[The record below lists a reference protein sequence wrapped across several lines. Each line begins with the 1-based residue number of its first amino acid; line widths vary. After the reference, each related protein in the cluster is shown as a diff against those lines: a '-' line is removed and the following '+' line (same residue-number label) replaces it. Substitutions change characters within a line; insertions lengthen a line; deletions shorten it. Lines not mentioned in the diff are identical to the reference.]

1 MINALIDTAIRSS
14 RTVILLLIFILF
26 WGSIAYINMPKES
39 DPDVAIPIIYISMT
53 HEGISPSD
61 AERLLVRPM
70 EKELRVIEG
79 VKEMTS
85 TASEG
90 FASVMLEFDAGFDSE
105 VALRDVIQKMD
116 IAKAELPQQTDE
128 PVVSE
133 VNVALFP
140 ILVVTLSGDV
150 PERTLLTL
158 ARQLKDSIESI
169 PEVLKVDIGGER
181 EEVLDIIIEPL
192 RLESYQLSYD
202 EVFQFFSRN
211 NILIAAG
218 ALDSGQGRFNIKVPG
233 VFENIQDI
241 LDLPIKTEGEHV
253 VMLQDIADIRRTFKD
268 VTTFARVN
276 GKPAL
281 SLEISKRIGTN
292 IISTIEKVRYVVG
305 ENKKHWKNNVTV
317 GLIQDK
323 SNDVRIILK
332 DLQNNVLSAIIL
344 VFIVIVAALGLPT
357 AMLVGIAI
365 PGSFLLG
372 ILALANIG
380 VTLNIVVLFSLIL
393 ASGML
398 IDGAVIVT
406 EFADRKMSEGA
417 SCFDAYSLAA
427 KRMAWP
433 IIGSTSTTLAVF
445 LPLLFWPGVIGEF
458 MKYLP
463 MTVLATLVA
472 SLFMAL
478 IFMPTLGAH
487 FGVSSSQKVSNHD
500 NAPLDT
506 IRGLTGLYVRMM
518 RVLLRFPILVLLLAI
533 AMLVG
538 VNMVYA
544 KYGKGVEFFPA
555 VEPQTAAVNIRTRGD
570 LSVQE
575 RDAVVKKVEQE
586 ILALQD
592 EKHEFKSIYT
602 LSGMMGGGSREL
614 PSDAIGVIQLEF
626 ADWQQRRPASD
637 ILTEVR
643 QRVAHVAGVIIEV
656 RKQEGGPTEGKPIQ
670 IQVSSIYPEQ
680 LFAAT
685 EKLSQGL
692 QQIPDLVDIE
702 DNRPLPGIDWTI
714 KVDRKQASRFGV
726 DVSAVGSTVQLVTN
740 GIFVGEYRPNDADEE
755 LDIRIR
761 FPAQYRHLETLDQLR
776 INTPQG
782 VVPLSLFVERIAQQ
796 QTGTIKRSDEK
807 RVYTVQT
814 DVAEGILV
822 NDKLIEIRAWLEK
835 QDFPATVSLEFKGE
849 DEEQRDAEAFLSK
862 AFGIALFSIML
873 ILVAQFNS
881 FYQTLLILSAV
892 ILSTIGVLIGLLVT
906 QQPFGIVMCGI
917 GVIALAGIVV
927 NNNIVLIDTFN
938 LYYRSGMSSDEAIL
952 RTCAQ
957 RLRPVMLTTTTT
969 ILGLL
974 PMVLSMNIDLVTRE
988 ITFGAPSTQWWVQLA
1003 TSIAGGLAFAT
1014 LLTLVLTPCLLRLGY
1029 RRV

>member
-1 MINALIDTAIRSS
+1 
-14 RTVILLLIFILF
+14 
-26 WGSIAYINMPKES
+26 
-39 DPDVAIPIIYISMT
+39 
-53 HEGISPSD
+53 
-61 AERLLVRPM
+61 ERLLVRPM

-85 TASEG
+85 TAGEG
-90 FASVMLEFDAGFDSE
+90 FASVMLEFDAGFDSDA
-105 VALRDVIQKMD
+105 ALRDVIQKVD

-133 VNVALFP
+133 VNIALFP
-140 ILVVTLSGDV
+140 ILVVTLAGDV
-150 PERTLLTL
+150 PERTLFSL

-169 PEVLKVDIGGER
+169 PEVLKVDIGGDR
-181 EEVLDIIIEPL
+181 EEVIEIIIEPL
-192 RLESYQLSYD
+192 RMESYQLSY
-202 EVFQFFSRN
+202 EEMFKFFSRN
-211 NILIAAG
+211 NMLIAAG
-218 ALDSGQGRFNIKVPG
+218 ALDSGKGRFNIKVPG
-233 VFENIQDI
+233 VFESLQDI
-241 LDLPIKTEGEHV
+241 LNLPVKAQGKHV
-253 VMLQDIADIRRTFKD
+253 VTLKDIGDIRRTFKD

-281 SLEISKRIGTN
+281 TLEISKRIGTN
-292 IISTIEKVRYVVG
+292 IIDTIEKVRYVVNESKG
-305 ENKKHWKNNVTV
+305 LWRENVSV
-317 GLIQDK
+317 DLIQDK
-323 SNDVRIILK
+323 SNDVRMILK

-357 AMLVGIAI
+357 AVLVGIAI

-372 ILALANIG
+372 ILALANMG

-417 SCFDAYSLAA
+417 SRFEAYSLAA

-463 MTVLATLVA
+463 MTILATLVA

-478 IFMPTLGAH
+478 IFMPTLGAL
-487 FGVSSSQKVSNHD
+487 FGVPSSLKVSNHD
-500 NAPLDT
+500 TAPLDS
-506 IRGLTGLYVRMM
+506 IGGFTGLYVRLM
-518 RVLLRFPILVLLLAI
+518 RVMLRIPVLVLLLAI
-533 AMLVG
+533 VMLIG
-538 VNMVYA
+538 VNMVYG

-555 VEPQTAAVNIRTRGD
+555 TEPQNAAVHIRTRGD
-570 LSVQE
+570 LSVLE
-575 RDAVVKKVEQE
+575 RDAIVKQVERD

-592 EKHEFKSIYT
+592 ERHEFKSIYT
-602 LSGMMGGGSREL
+602 LSGILTNDSREL

-626 ADWQQRRPASD
+626 ADWQQRRPASE
-637 ILTEVR
+637 ILNEVR
-643 QRVAHVAGVIIEV
+643 QRVAHVAGVIVEV
-656 RKQEGGPTEGKPIQ
+656 RKEDGGPGEGKPIQ

-680 LFAAT
+680 LLAAT

-692 QQIPDLVDIE
+692 QQIPDLVDVE
-702 DNRPLPGIDWTI
+702 DNRPLPGIDWMI
-714 KVDRKQASRFGV
+714 KVDREQASRFGA
-726 DVSAVGSTVQLVTN
+726 DISSVGNSVQLVTN
-740 GIFVGEYRPNDADEE
+740 GLTVGEYRPNDADEE
-755 LDIRIR
+755 LDILIR
-761 FPAQYRHLETLDQLR
+761 FPEKDRHLETLDQLR
-776 INTPQG
+776 INTLHG
-782 VVPLSLFVERIAQQ
+782 VVPISLFIERIAQQ

-807 RVYTVQT
+807 RVYTVQA

-822 NDKLIEIRAWLEK
+822 NDKLIDIRAWLET
-835 QDFPATVSLEFKGE
+835 QDFSTTVDLEFKGE
-849 DEEQRDAEAFLSK
+849 DEDQRDAEAFLSK

-938 LYYRSGMSSDEAIL
+938 LFYQSGMSSDEAIL

-957 RLRPVMLTTTTT
+957 RLRPVMLTTITT

-974 PMVLSMNIDLVTRE
+974 PMVLSMNIDLIARE
-988 ITFGAPSTQWWVQLA
+988 ITFGAPSTQWWVQLS
-1003 TSIAGGLAFAT
+1003 TSIAGGLAFST
-1014 LLTLVLTPCLLRLGY
+1014 LLTLILTPCLLRLGY
-1029 RRV
+1029 RRI

>member
-1 MINALIDTAIRSS
+1 VID
-14 RTVILLLIFILF
+14 V
-26 WGSIAYINMPKES
+26 
-39 DPDVAIPIIYISMT
+39 
-53 HEGISPSD
+53 
-61 AERLLVRPM
+61 
-70 EKELRVIEG
+70 
-79 VKEMTS
+79 
-85 TASEG
+85 
-90 FASVMLEFDAGFDSE
+90 
-105 VALRDVIQKMD
+105 
-116 IAKAELPQQTDE
+116 
-128 PVVSE
+128 
-133 VNVALFP
+133 
-140 ILVVTLSGDV
+140 
-150 PERTLLTL
+150 
-158 ARQLKDSIESI
+158 
-169 PEVLKVDIGGER
+169 
-181 EEVLDIIIEPL
+181 IIEPL

-211 NILIAAG
+211 NVLIAAG
-218 ALDSGQGRFNIKVPG
+218 ALDSGKGRFNIKVPG
-233 VFENIQDI
+233 VFESLQDI
-241 LDLPIKTEGEHV
+241 LNLPIKTQGKHV
-253 VMLQDIADIRRTFKD
+253 VTLKDIGEIRRTFKD

-281 SLEISKRIGTN
+281 TLEISKRIGTN
-292 IISTIEKVRYVVG
+292 IIDTIEKVRYVVNESKTHWQ
-305 ENKKHWKNNVTV
+305 ENVSV
-317 GLIQDK
+317 DLIQDK
-323 SNDVRIILK
+323 STDVRMILK

-478 IFMPTLGAH
+478 IFMPTLGSL
-487 FGVSSSQKVSNHD
+487 FGVPSSLKVSNHD
-500 NAPLDT
+500 SAPLDS
-506 IRGLTGLYVRMM
+506 IGGLTGLYVRMM

-538 VNMVYA
+538 VNTVYG
-544 KYGKGVEFFPA
+544 KYGKGIEFFPE
-555 VEPQTAAVNIRTRGD
+555 VEPQTAAVYIRTRGD
-570 LSVQE
+570 LSVLE
-575 RDAVVKKVEQE
+575 RDAIVKQVEHD
-586 ILALQD
+586 ILALQE

-602 LSGMMGGGSREL
+602 LSGILTNSSREL
-614 PSDAIGVIQLEF
+614 PSDTIGVIQLEF
-626 ADWQQRRPASD
+626 ADWQQRRPASE
-637 ILTEVR
+637 ILNEIR
-643 QRVAHVAGVIIEV
+643 QQVAHVAGVIIEV
-656 RKQEGGPTEGKPIQ
+656 RKEEGGPSEGKPIQ

-680 LFAAT
+680 LLAAT

-692 QQIPDLVDIE
+692 QQIPDLVDVE

-714 KVDRKQASRFGV
+714 KVDREQASRFGA
-726 DVSAVGSTVQLVTN
+726 DISSVGNTVQLVTN
-740 GIFVGEYRPNDADEE
+740 GLIVGEYRPNDADEE
-755 LDIRIR
+755 LDIRLR
-761 FPAQYRHLETLDQLR
+761 FPEKDRHLETLDQLW
-776 INTPQG
+776 INTVQG
-782 VVPLSLFVERIAQQ
+782 AVPVSLFIERIAQQ

-807 RVYTVQT
+807 RVYTVQA

-822 NDKLIEIRAWLEK
+822 NDKLIDIRAWLEK
-835 QDFPATVSLEFKGE
+835 QDFPKTVNLEFKGE

-938 LYYRSGMSSDEAIL
+938 LFYQSGMSSDEAIL

-988 ITFGAPSTQWWVQLA
+988 ITFGAPSTQWWVQLS

>member
-1 MINALIDTAIRSS
+1 MINALIDASIRSS

-26 WGSIAYINMPKES
+26 WGATAYINMPKES

-53 HEGISPSD
+53 HDGISPSD

-85 TASEG
+85 TAGEG

-140 ILVVTLSGDV
+140 ILVVTLAGDV

-169 PEVLKVDIGGER
+169 PEVLKVEIGGER
-181 EEVLDIIIEPL
+181 EEVLEVIIEPL
-192 RLESYQLSYD
+192 KMESYRLSYD

-211 NILIAAG
+211 NILVAAG
-218 ALDSGQGRFNIKVPG
+218 ALDSGQGRFNVKVPG
-233 VFENIQDI
+233 VFESVQDVFN
-241 LDLPIKTEGEHV
+241 LPIKADGDRV
-253 VMLQDIADIRRTFKD
+253 VTLQDIADVRRTFKD

-281 SLEISKRIGTN
+281 TLEISKRIGTN
-292 IISTIEKVRYVVG
+292 IIDTIEKVRFVVD
-305 ENKKHWKNNVTV
+305 ESKKHWTENITV
-317 GLIQDK
+317 DLIQDK
-323 SNDVRIILK
+323 SNDVRTILK

-357 AMLVGIAI
+357 ATLVGIAI

-406 EFADRKMSEGA
+406 EFADRKLSEGA
-417 SCFDAYSLAA
+417 TRFEAYSLAA
-427 KRMAWP
+427 KRMALP

-472 SLFMAL
+472 SLLMAL
-478 IFMPTLGAH
+478 IFMPTLGSL
-487 FGVSSSQKVSNHD
+487 FGVSSSQKVTNHD
-500 NAPLDT
+500 TAPLEE
-506 IRGLTGLYVRMM
+506 IKGITGLYVRMM

-538 VNMVYA
+538 VNMVYG
-544 KYGKGVEFFPA
+544 KYGKGVEFFPDI
-555 VEPQTAAVNIRTRGD
+555 EPQNAAVNIRTRGD
-570 LSVQE
+570 LSVLE
-575 RDAVVKKVEQE
+575 RDAVVKQVEKE
-586 ILALQD
+586 ILALQE
-592 EKHEFKSIYT
+592 EKQEFKSIYT
-602 LSGMMGGGSREL
+602 LSGIMGGGSKEL

-626 ADWQQRRPASD
+626 ADWQQRRPASE
-637 ILTEVR
+637 ILTEIR

-680 LFAAT
+680 LLEAT
-685 EKLSQGL
+685 EKLAQGL
-692 QQIPDLVDIE
+692 QQITNLVDIE

-714 KVDRKQASRFGV
+714 KVDREQASRFGA
-726 DVSAVGSTVQLVTN
+726 DISAVGSAVQLVTN

-761 FPAQYRHLETLDQLR
+761 FPEQDRHLEKLDTLR

-782 VVPLSLFVERIAQQ
+782 SVPISLFVERIAQQ

-807 RVYTVQT
+807 RVYTVQA
-814 DVAEGILV
+814 DVAEGVLV
-822 NDKLIEIRAWLEK
+822 NDKLIEIRAWLEQ
-835 QDFPATVSLEFKGE
+835 QDFPDGVSLNFKGE
-849 DEEQRDAEAFLSK
+849 DEEQRKAEAFLSK
-862 AFGIALFSIML
+862 AFGIAIFSIMI

-906 QQPFGIVMCGI
+906 QQPFGIVMSGI

-938 LYYRSGMSSDEAIL
+938 LYYRSGMGSDEAIL

-1014 LLTLVLTPCLLRLGY
+1014 VLTLVLTPCLLRLGY
-1029 RRV
+1029 RRA